1 MMFRGGALRLVG
13 TTVVVL
19 VGAGACALEAGPR
32 SEGVQVLRPTDQS
45 PGTGASASPGPGQQA
60 PTVEKPAVP
69 GAEPAVKPAEK
80 PVERPHGCPRGEHQ
94 LKVERYLSRLGGYGT
109 VTVDGLQSGPDCK
122 VIKKFQRRFGISP
135 AAGRAGPLTLAVA
148 RRVASSDPADCKAG
162 QKLTICIDLSRQTVW
177 VMRGGQVVLG
187 PTVTR
192 TGMSGFATPAGR
204 YRIGWRN
211 PMEWSTP
218 YEVWLPYWQ
227 QFYGGMGFHE
237 TTTYIHNGWIG
248 SHGCVNLLPA
258 DARALWGL
266 AKVGTRV
273 HAFGRRSGT

>member
-1 MMFRGGALRLVG
+1 MRFGGGALRLVG
-13 TTVVVL
+13 TAVVVL

-32 SEGVQVLRPTDQS
+32 PEGVQVLRPTDPP
-45 PGTGASASPGPGQQA
+45 PGTGASASPGPGQQV
-60 PTVEKPAVP
+60 PTVEKPAGPVA
-69 GAEPAVKPAEK
+69 GPADTPAEK
-80 PVERPHGCPRGEHQ
+80 PAGKPHGCPRGEHQ

-109 VTVDGLQSGPDCK
+109 VTVDGVQSGPDCK
-122 VIKKFQRRFGISP
+122 AIKKFQRRFGISP

-148 RRVASSDPADCKAG
+148 RRVATSDPADCKAG
-162 QKLTICIDLSRQTVW
+162 QKLTICIDLTRQTVW
-177 VMRGGQVVLG
+177 VMRGGRVVLG

-211 PMEWSTP
+211 PMEWSRP

-227 QFYGGMGFHE
+227 QFHGGMGFHE

-258 DARALWGL
+258 DARALWDLG
-266 AKVGTRV
+266 KVGTRV